1 MRSAPF
7 YLQDTMTF
15 PRRPLHPLLVAPFV
29 LAALVAV
36 PPVTGQARQA
46 PAAVAPVRTI
56 NHLQFRVTDPRK
68 SFEFYMKL
76 FGGHLIDTSPNGWT
90 MMLADTKQWLSFGRI
105 PAGSTAKAGTLDH
118 AGIGIDLPEDPTK
131 LRDALKAAFPAG
143 KVQSPGK
150 PGDLTYNRS
159 IYVSDP
165 DGFSLQL
172 ISTKDDGHLPRADR
186 TPAAPRTPAKGFVR
200 FRGLNHLSLTVTS
213 RETSRDFYARLMGT
227 TVRDQNRGQIN
238 VTMPGA
244 GAWISLLLVNPQSP
258 VVPGQLH
265 HLGVGIDYP
274 ADIPGINA
282 LRERLKAAFPDS
294 RVYSPGEPSPSMEAN
309 HNRSIYVIDPDGV
322 SLQLV
327 TSTDDGWL
335 AAATK
340 Q

>member
-1 MRSAPF
+1 MNILRCH
-7 YLQDTMTF
+7 LRLT
-15 PRRPLHPLLVAPFV
+15 LLVPAVCAAVFAPW
-29 LAALVAV
+29 
-36 PPVTGQARQA
+36 PMTGQARQT

-90 MMLADTKQWLSFGRI
+90 MMLADTKQWISFGKI
-105 PAGSTAKAGTLDH
+105 PAGSSAKPGTLDH
-118 AGIGIDLPEDPTK
+118 AGIGIDLPKDPER
-131 LRDALKAAFPAG
+131 LRRALQAAFPAG

-172 ISTKDDGHLPRADR
+172 ISRKDDGHLPRADK
-186 TPAAPRTPAKGFVR
+186 TPAASRTPAKGFVR
-200 FRGLNHLSLTVTS
+200 FRGLNHLSLTVVS
-213 RETSRDFYARLMGT
+213 REASRDFYARLLGT

-238 VTMPGA
+238 LTMPGA
-244 GAWISLLLVNPQSP
+244 GAWISLLLTNPRSP
-258 VVPGQLH
+258 VPPGHLH

-274 ADIPGINA
+274 ADIPGIDA
-282 LRERLKAAFPDS
+282 LRARLKAAFPDGDV
-294 RVYSPGEPSPSMEAN
+294 RSPGQPSPSMEAN
-309 HNRSIYVIDPDGV
+309 YNRSVYVSDPDGV

-327 TSTDDGWL
+327 TSSDDGWL

-340 Q
+340 E

>member
-1 MRSAPF
+1 
-7 YLQDTMTF
+7 MTF
-15 PRRPLHPLLVAPFV
+15 FCRPLRRVLIGTVA
-29 LAALVAV
+29 LAAVFALR
-36 PPVTGQARQA
+36 PITGQAQQA
-46 PAAVAPVRTI
+46 TAAIAPVRTI

-90 MMLADTKQWLSFGRI
+90 MMLADTKEWISFGKI
-105 PAGSTAKAGTLDH
+105 PAGSTAKPGTLDH
-118 AGIGIDLPEDPTK
+118 AGIGIDLPKDPDR
-131 LRDALKAAFPAG
+131 LREALKAAFPSG
-143 KVQSPGK
+143 KVQSPGT

-172 ISTKDDGHLPRADR
+172 ISRTDDGHLPRADT

-200 FRGLNHLSLTVTS
+200 FRGLNHLSLTVVS
-213 RETSRDFYARLMGT
+213 RETSRDFYARLLGT

-238 VTMPGA
+238 MTMPGA
-244 GAWISLLLVNPQSP
+244 GAWISLLLVNPRSP
-258 VVPGQLH
+258 VPPGQLH

-274 ADIPGINA
+274 SDIPGIDA
-282 LRERLKAAFPDS
+282 LRERLTAAFPGS
-294 RVYSPGEPSPSMEAN
+294 RVYSPGDPSPSMEAN

-327 TSTDDGWL
+327 TSKDDGWL

-340 Q
+340 E

>member
-1 MRSAPF
+1 MNF
-7 YLQDTMTF
+7 H
-15 PRRPLHPLLVAPFV
+15 RRDLCLILVVPAM
-29 LAALVAV
+29 LAALFAV
-36 PPVTGQARQA
+36 RPTTGQARQA
-46 PAAVAPVRTI
+46 PAAIAPVRTI

-90 MMLADTKQWLSFGRI
+90 MMLADTKQWISFGKT
-105 PAGSTAKAGTLDH
+105 PGGSSAKPGTLDH
-118 AGIGIDLPEDPTK
+118 AGLGIDLPKDPER
-131 LRDALKAAFPAG
+131 LRQALQEAFPTG

-150 PGDLTYNRS
+150 AGDLTYNRS

-165 DGFSLQL
+165 DGFSVQL
-172 ISTKDDGHLPRADR
+172 ISRKDDGHLPRADK
-186 TPAAPRTPAKGFVR
+186 TPAASRTPAKGFVR
-200 FRGLNHLSLTVTS
+200 FRGLNHLSLTVTN
-213 RETSRDFYARLMGT
+213 REASRDFYARLLGT

-244 GAWISLLLVNPQSP
+244 GAWISLLLANPRSP
-258 VVPGQLH
+258 VAPGQLH

-274 ADIPGINA
+274 ADIPGIDA
-282 LRERLKAAFPDS
+282 LRERLKAAFPEGK
-294 RVYSPGEPSPSMEAN
+294 VYSPGEPSPSMEAN

-327 TSTDDGWL
+327 TSKDDGWL

-340 Q
+340 E

>member
-1 MRSAPF
+1 MTLHRR
-7 YLQDTMTF
+7 YL
-15 PRRPLHPLLVAPFV
+15 RPILLVATV
-29 LAALVAV
+29 LAVLVALR
-36 PPVTGQARQA
+36 PTTGQAREA
-46 PAAVAPVRTI
+46 SVGIAPVKTI

-90 MMLADTKQWLSFGRI
+90 MMLADTKEWISFGKI
-105 PAGSTAKAGTLDH
+105 PAGSTATPGTLDH
-118 AGIGIDLPEDPTK
+118 AGIGIDLPKDPER
-131 LRDALKAAFPAG
+131 LRQALKEAFPTG

-150 PGDLTYNRS
+150 AGDLTYNRS

-172 ISTKDDGHLPRADR
+172 ISHKDDGHLPRADK

-200 FRGLNHLSLTVTS
+200 FRGLNHLSLTAVS
-213 RETSRDFYARLMGT
+213 RETSRDFYARLLGT

-244 GAWISLLLVNPQSP
+244 GAWISLLLANPRSP
-258 VVPGQLH
+258 VAPGQLH

-274 ADIPGINA
+274 ADIPGIDA
-282 LRERLKAAFPDS
+282 LRERLKAAFPES
-294 RVYSPGEPSPSMEAN
+294 KVYSPGEPSPSMEAN

-327 TSTDDGWL
+327 TSKDDGWL

-340 Q
+340 E

>member
-1 MRSAPF
+1 
-7 YLQDTMTF
+7 MTVL
-15 PRRPLHPLLVAPFV
+15 RRPLRMVLIATVA
-29 LAALVAV
+29 LASVFALR
-36 PPVTGQARQA
+36 PITGQAQQA
-46 PAAVAPVRTI
+46 SAAIAPVRTI

-90 MMLADTKQWLSFGRI
+90 MMLADTKEWISFGKI
-105 PAGSTAKAGTLDH
+105 PAGSTAKPGTLDH
-118 AGIGIDLPEDPTK
+118 AGIGIDLPKDPDR
-131 LRDALKAAFPAG
+131 LREALKAAFPSG

-172 ISTKDDGHLPRADR
+172 IARTDDGHLPRADT

-200 FRGLNHLSLTVTS
+200 FRGFNHLSLTVVS
-213 RETSRDFYARLMGT
+213 RETSRDFYARLLGT

-244 GAWISLLLVNPQSP
+244 GAWISLLLVNPRSP
-258 VVPGQLH
+258 VPPGQLH

-274 ADIPGINA
+274 SDIPGIDA
-282 LRERLKAAFPDS
+282 LRERLKAAFPGS
-294 RVYSPGEPSPSMEAN
+294 RVYSPGDPSPSMEAN

-327 TSTDDGWL
+327 TSKDDGWL

-340 Q
+340 E

>member
-1 MRSAPF
+1 
-7 YLQDTMTF
+7 MTVL
-15 PRRPLHPLLVAPFV
+15 RRPLRMVLIATVA
-29 LAALVAV
+29 LASVFALR
-36 PPVTGQARQA
+36 PITGQAQQA
-46 PAAVAPVRTI
+46 SAAIAPVRTI

-90 MMLADTKQWLSFGRI
+90 MMLADAKEWISFGTI
-105 PAGSTAKAGTLDH
+105 PAGSTAKPGTLDH
-118 AGIGIDLPEDPTK
+118 AGIGIDLPKDPDR
-131 LRDALKAAFPAG
+131 LREALKAAFPSG

-172 ISTKDDGHLPRADR
+172 ISRKDDGHLPRADK

-200 FRGLNHLSLTVTS
+200 FRGLNHLSLTVTN
-213 RETSRDFYARLMGT
+213 REASRDFYARLLGT

-238 VTMPGA
+238 MTMPGA
-244 GAWISLLLVNPQSP
+244 GAWISLLLVNPRSP
-258 VVPGQLH
+258 VPPGQLH

-274 ADIPGINA
+274 SDIPGIDA
-282 LRERLKAAFPDS
+282 LRERLKAAFPGS
-294 RVYSPGEPSPSMEAN
+294 RVYSPGDPSPSMEAN

-327 TSTDDGWL
+327 TSKDDGWL

-340 Q
+340 E